1 MDIRVNGQL
10 THQDIINAFF
20 RHLKPTRNSILIRLS
35 LLGLIALI
43 LIFSIYQGTS
53 SLMVFLLSALVIVGI
68 SSPWWMPF
76 IQAVTFNQNSPLLK
90 PLNGEITDEGV
101 NLRGNRFNSNMK
113 WASLTYYK
121 KAKDIVLLY
130 QGPNAFNFLSRNLF
144 NNETDWLSCLATIEK
159 YLPTR

>member
-1 MDIRVNGQL
+1 
-10 THQDIINAFF
+10 
-20 RHLKPTRNSILIRLS
+20 
-35 LLGLIALI
+35 
-43 LIFSIYQGTS
+43 
-53 SLMVFLLSALVIVGI
+53 
-68 SSPWWMPF
+68 MPF